1 MTAHKREEIVYTR
14 ILVPLDGSEA
24 AEGALAHAAQMA
36 DIFDAELILL
46 RAAFLAD
53 MPDVDLGDIQRA
65 LVNEC
70 DAYLRH
76 VARALQEG
84 GRRVR
89 TEVCWNKAA
98 EAIIDCAV
106 AQEVSVVVM
115 ATHGQSG
122 PERWPMGSIAE
133 KVLRSMQTPV
143 LLVRVTPAA
152 NAPLQSEQSV
162 TSSDNLS

>member
-1 MTAHKREEIVYTR
+1 MYTR

-24 AEGALAHAAQMA
+24 AESALDHAAQMA

-46 RAAFLAD
+46 RAAFLD
-53 MPDVDLGDIQRA
+53 ELPDLELGDVRRA

-70 DAYLRH
+70 DAYLRN
-76 VARALQEG
+76 VARALQSS

-89 TEVCWNKAA
+89 TETCWNKAA

-143 LLVRVTPAA
+143 LLIRTASPA
-152 NAPLQSEQSV
+152 
-162 TSSDNLS
+162 

>member
-1 MTAHKREEIVYTR
+1 MYTR

-24 AEGALAHAAQMA
+24 AESALDHAAQMA

-46 RAAFLAD
+46 RAAFLDA
-53 MPDVDLGDIQRA
+53 MPPEMPELELGDVRRA

-70 DAYLRH
+70 DAYLRN
-76 VARALQEG
+76 VARALQSS

-89 TEVCWNKAA
+89 TETRWNKAA

-143 LLVRVTPAA
+143 LLIRAASPA
-152 NAPLQSEQSV
+152 
-162 TSSDNLS
+162 

>member
-1 MTAHKREEIVYTR
+1 VYTR

-24 AEGALAHAAQMA
+24 AESALAHAAQMA
-36 DIFDAELILL
+36 DIFDAEIILL
-46 RAAFLAD
+46 RAAFLDAMPPE
-53 MPDVDLGDIQRA
+53 MPDLELDDVRRA
-65 LVNEC
+65 LLDEC
-70 DAYLRH
+70 DAYLRN
-76 VARALQEG
+76 VAHALQGG

-89 TEVCWNKAA
+89 TEIRWNKAA
-98 EAIIDCAV
+98 EAIIDYAV

-143 LLVRVTPAA
+143 LLIRAASPA
-152 NAPLQSEQSV
+152 
-162 TSSDNLS
+162 